1 MFFIP
6 FFRKVDWSNPPL
18 ATILLIA
25 LNCLIFVIFQSDDN
39 KYTEQAFEFY
49 LQSELPDIEIPLYLD
64 YLQKNNRF
72 EKIEQY
78 QAYLDQGDEYR
89 LAVAAP
95 MQQDSGFM
103 TLLESGRLFPDT
115 AQFTDWKTLH
125 QQFQSKMQQATWYAY
140 GLKPNQPTAITFF
153 TNMFLHGSWG
163 HLIGNMVFL
172 FIIGFVVEY
181 ALGRNSYLAG
191 YLLAGLVGGVLYVL
205 INSTSQ
211 TATVGASGA
220 IAGLMGMYTVL
231 FGLRRI
237 NFFYFVFVYFDYIK
251 APAIILLPIWLGYEF
266 FQLLMQSEQGI
277 NYYAHIGGLC
287 SGALYAF
294 VAKQYLGVNLD
305 YLDQNDKE
313 DAIKH
318 RYEQGMD
325 LLAQLKASEAATIFR
340 SLAEEYPDNRDYLL
354 QWYNA
359 AKQQPASEDFHA
371 ASGRILILADR
382 TQPTYQLIRSTYNDY
397 MKLAQPKPKLHS
409 GLLANVVTS
418 LSLGGFFD
426 DAEKSLILLK
436 RSTHKEQVAEATL
449 ILANAFHKANNR
461 SKYQHYLQF
470 ITQEFAQ
477 TAAAVEASRRLQWLN
492 SG

>member
-18 ATILLIA
+18 ITILLIM
-25 LNCLIFVIFQSDDN
+25 LNCLIFIIFQGRDDQ
-39 KYTEQAFEFY
+39 YTEQAYEFY
-49 LQSELPDIEIPLYLD
+49 LQSELPDIEIPLYFD

-72 EKIEQY
+72 QKIEDY
-78 QAYLDQGDEYR
+78 QAYLDQGGEYR

-95 MQQDSGFM
+95 MQQDTGFM
-103 TLLESGRLFPDT
+103 RLLENGSLFADT
-115 AQFTDWKTLH
+115 AGFTRWKNLH
-125 QQFQSKMQQATWYAY
+125 EQFQTKLQQATWYSY
-140 GLKPNQPTAITFF
+140 GLKPNQPTAVTFV

-181 ALGRNSYLAG
+181 ALGRTSYLMG
-191 YLLAGLVGGVLYVL
+191 YLLAGLFGGVLYVL
-205 INSTSQ
+205 FNSASQ

-220 IAGLMGMYTVL
+220 IAGLMGMYTLL
-231 FGLRRI
+231 FGLRKI

-251 APAIILLPIWLGYEF
+251 APAIVLFPIWLGHEIV
-266 FQLLMQSEQGI
+266 QLLMQSEQGI

-294 VAKQYLGVNLD
+294 IAKRHLGVNLD

-313 DAIKH
+313 EAEKQ
-318 RYEQGMD
+318 RVEQGMN
-325 LLAQLKASEAATIFR
+325 LLAQMKPQEAAAIFR
-340 SLAEEYPDNRDYLL
+340 SLAAEYPNNRDYLL

-359 AKQQPASEDFHA
+359 AKRLPSSDDFHA
-371 ASGRILILADR
+371 AANRMLMLADKD
-382 TQPTYQLIRSTYNDY
+382 QPTYQLIRTTYNDY
-397 MKLAQPKPKLHS
+397 MKLAQPKPSLNS
-409 GLLANVVTS
+409 ALLVNVTTA
-418 LSLGGFFD
+418 LSLGGFFE

-436 RSTHKEQVAEATL
+436 RSKLKEQVAEATL

-461 SKYQHYLQF
+461 SKYQHYLELIAQD
-470 ITQEFAQ
+470 FAQ
-477 TAAAVEASRRLQWLN
+477 TPTANEASRRLQWLN